1 MSDIQNYSS
10 VNIFK
15 CIIKKHKTVTDNL
28 PIRIN
33 VNQIEDKITV
43 RIKTGYYLKHLTP
56 ETMELL
62 GSIKSK

>member
-1 MSDIQNYSS
+1 M
-10 VNIFK
+10 
-15 CIIKKHKTVTDNL
+15 TDNL

-33 VNQIEDKITV
+33 VNQIEDRITV

-56 ETMELL
+56 VTMELL

>member
-1 MSDIQNYSS
+1 M
-10 VNIFK
+10 
-15 CIIKKHKTVTDNL
+15 TDNL

-33 VNQIEDKITV
+33 VNQIEDRITV

-56 ETMELL
+56 GTMELL

>member
-1 MSDIQNYSS
+1 M
-10 VNIFK
+10 
-15 CIIKKHKTVTDNL
+15 TDNL

-33 VNQIEDKITV
+33 ENQIEDRITV
-43 RIKTGYYLKHLTP
+43 RIKTRYNLKHLTP